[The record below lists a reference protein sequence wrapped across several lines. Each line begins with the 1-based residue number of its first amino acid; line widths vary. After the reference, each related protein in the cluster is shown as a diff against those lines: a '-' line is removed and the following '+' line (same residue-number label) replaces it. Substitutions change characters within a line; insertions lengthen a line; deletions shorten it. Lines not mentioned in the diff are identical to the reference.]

1 MVIFRKKHKY
11 WFFFRFPRIR
21 SFPQFSQCSMP
32 RSLHVQCTFTVSS
45 LRARGTCRKKY
56 EVCEGRCGKRSRL
69 YFGFRLCSFVFA
81 TFAEREHFAQ
91 GTVGGRNPAPLYL
104 HPKTNPRTPSLT
116 LGLCLVV
123 SKKEVEW
130 PKSCTTSMT
139 KDTQHWTWGYRGC
152 TNLSKL
158 YLLVLVQDFVH
169 QPSRKSIFFF
179 SARKPYSHP
188 THPITARDHASRT
201 CANKG

>member
-1 MVIFRKKHKY
+1 MKNPSREVGNPNPIINLHSYICNEIPSINLQLIIVWYRHVCRPCLFSRWHGDLLESGRSQTLFKSLEVLDRKH
-11 WFFFRFPRIR
+11 
-21 SFPQFSQCSMP
+21 
-32 RSLHVQCTFTVSS
+32 
-45 LRARGTCRKKY
+45 LRD
-56 EVCEGRCGKRSRL
+56 
-69 YFGFRLCSFVFA
+69 
-81 TFAEREHFAQ
+81 
-91 GTVGGRNPAPLYL
+91 TVGGRNPAPLYL

-152 TNLSKL
+152 THLSKL

-169 QPSRKSIFFF
+169 QPYATTYRY
-179 SARKPYSHP
+179 KP
-188 THPITARDHASRT
+188 T
-201 CANKG
+201 